1 MQPERV
7 YGGGARAFHWLT
19 VALLAIIM
27 PMGIIMGDLPR
38 GRLQDT
44 LFITHESLG
53 ITILALTVL
62 RFLWRLGHRPPPPS
76 ADLNRLEIRASGS
89 VHALLYLVLLVTP
102 ITGYLFISFLGID
115 FSYAGLVDL
124 PPPVAKD
131 KPTGEFF
138 GLIHASMQW
147 AIYGLVAMHVGAAL
161 HHYFFRRNDV
171 LQRMLPGLRPRA
183 GAKVAPGRPLG

>member
-1 MQPERV
+1 MQAETV
-7 YGGGARAFHWLT
+7 YGGGARVFHWLT
-19 VALLAIIM
+19 VALLLIIM
-27 PMGIIMGDLPR
+27 PMGIVMGDLPH
-38 GRLQDT
+38 GRLQDA

-53 ITILALTVL
+53 ITVLALTVL

-76 ADLNRLEIRASGS
+76 ADLNRLEIRASGG
-89 VHALLYLVLLVTP
+89 VHALLYLMLVVMP

-115 FSYAGLVDL
+115 FIYAGLVDV

-138 GLIHASMQW
+138 GLIHASLQW
-147 AIYGLVAMHVGAAL
+147 AIYGLVAMHAGAAL

-171 LQRMLPGLRPRA
+171 LQRMLPGLRRRA
-183 GAKVAPGRPLG
+183 GVKVAPGRPLS